1 MAQILAHFMAWIR
14 HIFSHC
20 VRTQPSGIAE
30 MPDPSF
36 DGSDVHTPEWD
47 SNEMHEAELQRDG
60 DEMQRDGDEMKSYL
74 KLIEEIMVQAELK
87 TSESCSKPPKFN
99 HGQCKYLAD
108 KLKQAVERAQ
118 SFLVPFIDGRSTEMS
133 STPKDMARFLDTC
146 KQLYASAELVQS
158 FIQDCCRDFWI
169 GSALGLC
176 NVSEHVSSIGF
187 DLELCKIVFSNVGKD
202 RGASESSLSP
212 EEIDEVAKRGVE
224 TVRREALADNRA
236 LLERV
241 EARCQS
247 SESSREE
254 RVLGKRLLAALA
266 PSAAGEGYYDEEIRS
281 VPQIGALGDGA
292 SGVVHRGIW
301 YESVDVAKKVLIGDD
316 KLSQREKL
324 IQARLSHF
332 NVTFLF
338 CYGDEDQNKTTL
350 LMDLM
355 QGNLFDLID
364 KRMKRGRA
372 FPFPILVAVDI
383 MLQVGVGMQYVHEL
397 GIVHRD
403 LKPENIFTRGV
414 KRTEFVLTKVGDFG
428 SAKVV
433 EENQTMTTLMGSRG
447 FMAPEMIELKNELKQ
462 KYEILEKPYHGKM
475 KEYPYKCDI
484 YSFAMLC
491 FVILTGK
498 RPFSEVPPTLVG
510 VHTLRGERPELP
522 KWCPKNLKDLIER
535 CWTQDVNERPC
546 FGDICMEFRY
556 IKYLILMA
564 AGLEEEQTLDLRRPD
579 VRNRREGDQ
588 SFSGRQSSG
597 ISDDDELAP
606 STQENRESEFSENRK
621 VFADWKLEQDERMAR
636 IADGAGPGLL
646 QNMDDLVLQ
655 EKIMEGVQAE
665 IYAARGGLFV
675 KVYKDHGYPLEFLIR
690 GFDTAFLNA
699 FDSDSHHLP
708 PLSLIKGGTLLTD
721 SRVRNRFGI
730 VMERKWG
737 DLRML
742 LDWHMKKSANRI
754 ENVTGNTDVVFTKDR
769 VFSENQVLVMML
781 GIAKDMKS
789 LHNQSP
795 PILHRDLK
803 SRNVLVQ
810 GRELPSLDG
819 GFEVT
824 VCDYGFLGVLG
835 TQFWRAPEILS
846 SIWNRDHSDVV
857 VTAKCDVYSYGMT
870 CYELVTGRIPFEGI
884 SPIRYDVVLGG
895 GRPVLPLDL
904 HPEIK
909 TLIVSCWNQ
918 DPSKRPSFNDIV
930 DILSSLV

>member
-1 MAQILAHFMAWIR
+1 MNRAEIR
-14 HIFSHC
+14 DQF
-20 VRTQPSGIAE
+20 
-30 MPDPSF
+30 F
-36 DGSDVHTPEWD
+36 DTSEGEEDVHTTEY
-47 SNEMHEAELQRDG
+47 ETAVMHEAEWYRDG
-60 DEMQRDGDEMKSYL
+60 MEAEMQRDGAVMKSYL
-74 KLIEEIMVQAELK
+74 KLIEEIMLQAQLT
-87 TSESCSKPPKFN
+87 TSEGCSKPPKFN

-118 SFLVPFIDGRSTEMS
+118 SFLVPLIDGRSTEMS

-158 FIQDCCRDFWI
+158 FIQDCCRDRWVK
-169 GSALGLC
+169 SALDLC
-176 NVSEHVSSIGF
+176 NASEHVSSIVF
-187 DLELCKIVFSNVGKD
+187 DLELCKIVFSNVGND
-202 RGASESSLSP
+202 RGASESSLSHW
-212 EEIDEVAKRGVE
+212 EIDKLAKCGVE
-224 TVRREALADNRA
+224 MVRREALDDNRA
-236 LLERV
+236 LLERIK
-241 EARCQS
+241 AHCQS

-254 RVLGKRLLAALA
+254 RLLGKRLLAALS
-266 PSAAGEGYYDEEIRS
+266 PSAAGEGYYDDEIRS

-324 IQARLSHF
+324 IQAKLSHF

-355 QGNLFDLID
+355 QGNLFDLIK

-372 FPFPILVAVDI
+372 SPFPILVAVDI

-397 GIVHRD
+397 GILHRD
-403 LKPENIFTRGV
+403 LKPENIFTRDV

-447 FMAPEMIELKNELKQ
+447 FMAPEMIELKGKLKEE
-462 KYEILEKPYHGKM
+462 YGFLEKPYHGKM

-498 RPFSEVPPTLVG
+498 RPFSQEPRPTLVG
-510 VHTLRGERPELP
+510 VQTLSGERPKWLP
-522 KWCPKNLKDLIER
+522 KWCPKNLKDLIEK
-535 CWTQDVNERPC
+535 CWSQDVNERPC
-546 FGDICMEFRY
+546 FGDICMELRY

-564 AGLEEEQTLDLRRPD
+564 GLEKQTLDLRRPDD

-588 SFSGRQSSG
+588 SFSGRESGRESS
-597 ISDDDELAP
+597 DMPWDELAP
-606 STQENRESEFSENRK
+606 GTQEERESQFFENHK
-621 VFADWKLEQDERMAR
+621 VFADLKLKQDERMAR
-636 IADGAGPGLL
+636 IADGAGPGFF
-646 QNMDDLVLQ
+646 QNMDDLVLE
-655 EKIMEGVQAE
+655 EKIAEGGEAE
-665 IYAARGGLFV
+665 IYAARGGLVV
-675 KVYKDHGYPLEFLIR
+675 KVMKQYSLKYLIR
-690 GFDTAFLNA
+690 FFDTAFLNA
-699 FDSDSHHLP
+699 FESDSHRLP

-721 SRVRNRFGI
+721 STIGNRFGI
-730 VMERKWG
+730 VMGRKWG

-742 LDWHMKKSANRI
+742 LDWHMKKKQAEREENEIEYMDKYRI
-754 ENVTGNTDVVFTKDR
+754 YFTEDR
-769 VFSENQVLVMML
+769 VFSDNQVLLMML

-803 SRNVLVQ
+803 AHNVLVQ

-824 VCDYGFLGVLG
+824 VCDYGNAGVRG
-835 TQFWRAPEILS
+835 TGFWRAPEILS
-846 SIWNRDHSDVV
+846 GEIIRRDYYGKELF
-857 VTAKCDVYSYGMT
+857 TEKCDVYSYSMI
-870 CYELVTGRIPFEGI
+870 CYELVTGRIPFEEIHGR
-884 SPIRYDVVLGG
+884 RYDIVLEG

-909 TLIVSCWNQ
+909 TLIVSCWAQ
-918 DPSKRPSFNDIV
+918 DPSQRPSFNDIV
-930 DILSSLV
+930 DILSPLV